1 MASNTPPSQPP
12 QGPPYGPPGAPP
24 SAPPTGYPAAPG
36 YPPAYGQ
43 SYTGQPYAAQPY
55 VAGPRLPIKR
65 NAMLILAQVLAIIQ
79 GVLGILLA
87 AGLVLLGLALNGA
100 ISGIDVHNV
109 NGFDFANGA
118 AGFLFGFA
126 VVVLV
131 VSVLVIIAAVRTGH
145 PSQVARWL
153 LAAFEILLFIGSLQG
168 LLLRTT
174 VNGNGGSVI
183 YSIVVLVIEGL
194 VIYGLIID
202 PATYRA
208 FARKNL
214 P

>member
-1 MASNTPPSQPP
+1 MASNPTPPSQPP
-12 QGPPYGPPGAPP
+12 QGPPGAPP
-24 SAPPTGYPAAPG
+24 SAPPSGYPAAPG

-43 SYTGQPYAAQPY
+43 SYPGQSYAAQPY

-79 GVLGILLA
+79 GVFGILIA

-100 ISGIDVHNV
+100 ISGIDLHNV
-109 NGFDFANGA
+109 SGYNFANGA

-126 VVVLV
+126 VVLLV
-131 VSVLVIIAAVRTGH
+131 ISVLVIIAAVRTGH

-153 LAAFEILLFIGSLQG
+153 LAAFEILLFIGTLQG
-168 LLLRTT
+168 LLVRTT
-174 VNGNGGSVI
+174 FSSNGNGVVG
-183 YSIVVLVIEGL
+183 SIVVLVIEGL
-194 VIYGLIID
+194 VIYGLVID

-214 P
+214 R